1 VEGYQ
6 VHISSTDFM
15 DISDAI
21 FLDETIANSFV
32 ISSQV
37 FPDLVNTTDWFISVT
52 TFDDDEV
59 RKTVDAKRIN
69 SVDAS
74 GQITDDTSA
83 GNDLESLLTTPNLLA
98 AGLVVVSL
106 FLLLAIVRGRGRRS
120 QKEKEWELQTA
131 TWGISDDPWDSPP
144 QSSVPPPPAAPA
156 APVQADSLFRAA
168 ERIDSQNIGREQYNA
183 PRPVMNPVRSP
194 IDNDLLND
202 LDIGTPQQP
211 SKSSIDTSFLDD
223 LL

>member
-1 VEGYQ
+1 
-6 VHISSTDFM
+6 M

-59 RKTVDAKRIN
+59 RKTVDAKKIN

-74 GQITDDTSA
+74 GQVTGDTSA

-106 FLLLAIVRGRGRRS
+106 FLLLAIVRGRGRQS

-131 TWGISDDPWDSPP
+131 TWGISDDPWNSPP
-144 QSSVPPPPAAPA
+144 QSSVPPPPPAPA
-156 APVQADSLFRAA
+156 AQVQADSLFRAA

-211 SKSSIDTSFLDD
+211 SKAGIDTSFLDD

>member
-1 VEGYQ
+1 
-6 VHISSTDFM
+6 
-15 DISDAI
+15 
-21 FLDETIANSFV
+21 
-32 ISSQV
+32 
-37 FPDLVNTTDWFISVT
+37 
-52 TFDDDEV
+52 EV
-59 RKTVDAKRIN
+59 RKTVDAKKIN
-69 SVDAS
+69 AVDAS
-74 GQITDDTSA
+74 GKVTDETNA

-106 FLLLAIVRGRGRRS
+106 FLLLAIVRGRGKRS

-131 TWGISDDPWDSPP
+131 TWGISDDSWNSPP
-144 QSSVPPPPAAPA
+144 QSNVPPPPPAPA

-183 PRPVMNPVRSP
+183 PRPVMNPVRAP

-211 SKSSIDTSFLDD
+211 SKSGIDTSFLDD